1 MRSGRSRRTVWLR
14 TYPSLMA
21 EVLRE
26 ACEHGRYERHA
37 VNINVSLQ
45 RWSCPGGREVTID
58 YEAAGS
64 MLAELRRV
72 HVVMV
77 DADHSAR
84 RIIGAALAEADPSS
98 VAALSRL
105 VDRED
110 IDYEANAALPE
121 GGG

>member
-1 MRSGRSRRTVWLR
+1 MMVER
-14 TYPSLMA
+14 
-21 EVLRE
+21 VLRE

-45 RWSCPGGREVTID
+45 RWSCPGGREVTIN
-58 YEAAGS
+58 YKAAGS

-84 RIIGAALAEADPSS
+84 RIIGAALGEDDPSS
-98 VAALSRL
+98 VAALGE
-105 VDRED
+105 V
-110 IDYEANAALPE
+110 
-121 GGG
+121 